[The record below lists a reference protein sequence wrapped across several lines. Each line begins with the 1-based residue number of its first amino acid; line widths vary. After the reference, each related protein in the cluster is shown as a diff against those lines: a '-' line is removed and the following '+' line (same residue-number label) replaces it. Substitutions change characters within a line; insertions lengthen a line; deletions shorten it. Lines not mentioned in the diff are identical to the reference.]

1 MATDVAK
8 QIRKAARRKFTAEE
22 KIRTLGKRAFSFTAD
37 VTKVEMVAEL
47 ADMVMKD
54 FLHIDI
60 LVNTAGVV
68 IRKAALEL
76 TSDEWH
82 QIINV
87 NTIGTF
93 LCCQA
98 VGKVMIAQKRG
109 KIINMSSIR
118 GVMGTPGGAA
128 AYGASKGAVD
138 ALTQTLALE
147 WAQHIVHVN
156 AIARSIVVTEM
167 TKSMFDDPARAKAL
181 TSKVPLG
188 RLAEVEHIIGSAIF
202 LASKASDYITGQVIH
217 VDGGMSAGIL

>member
-1 MATDVAK
+1 MATDVVK
-8 QIRKAARRKFTAEE
+8 QIRKATRRKFTAEE
-22 KIRTLGKRAFSFTAD
+22 KIRTLGKRAFSLTAD

-54 FLHIDI
+54 FSHIDI

-76 TSDEWH
+76 TSDEWR

-118 GVMGTPGGAA
+118 GVMGTPRR
-128 AYGASKGAVD
+128 
-138 ALTQTLALE
+138 
-147 WAQHIVHVN
+147 
-156 AIARSIVVTEM
+156 RSRIWC
-167 TKSMFDDPARAKAL
+167 
-181 TSKVPLG
+181 
-188 RLAEVEHIIGSAIF
+188 
-202 LASKASDYITGQVIH
+202 Q
-217 VDGGMSAGIL
+217 